1 MIDLNADYESFL
13 DEKTNDFMGK
23 ITEEQ
28 VMEAV
33 ACAINC
39 DQEWSYIT
47 KGLRSKAAISTG
59 AGLSALVCAYWRK
72 VLAKKHPYDTWESEH
87 NADRAADKAEDAY
100 ELYETNRGG

>member
-1 MIDLNADYESFL
+1 MIDLSADYESFL

-39 DQEWSYIT
+39 DKEWSYII
-47 KGLRSKAAISTG
+47 KGLRSRAMISVG
-59 AGLSALVCAYWRK
+59 AGLSDLAYAYWRK
-72 VLAKKHPYDTWESEH
+72 VLAEKHAYDTWEMEH
-87 NADRAADKAEDAY
+87 NADRAADKAEDNY